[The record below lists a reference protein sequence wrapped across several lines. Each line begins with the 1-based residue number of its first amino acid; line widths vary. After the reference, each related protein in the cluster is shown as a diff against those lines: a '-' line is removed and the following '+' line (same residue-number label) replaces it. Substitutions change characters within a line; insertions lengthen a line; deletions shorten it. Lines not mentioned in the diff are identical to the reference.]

1 MTKLI
6 ICEKP
11 KVAKKIGNALG
22 KVKKKSYNG
31 VPYYE
36 VERNG
41 EKIIVAS
48 AVGHLFTLEE
58 DGKNRRFGEYPV
70 FSVKWVPAWVVKG
83 KEYVKKY
90 IDTLKKLSKDVDDI
104 YIATDWDIEGE
115 LIGYHVLYYIC
126 GRRDAKRMRFS
137 SLTRE
142 EIVRAYE
149 NPDRIDF
156 GLVDA
161 GESRHKLDW
170 YYGINVSRAL
180 MQSLKAVNRWRT
192 MSTGRVQGPTLAF
205 LVERELEIK
214 NFQSKKYWVIEGLL
228 EGDIKAIHSRGKFW
242 DEREAKEIYSKIKDK
257 KEGVV
262 LKIERREKNIKPLP
276 PFDLGTLQRE
286 AYRIYKI
293 SPKETQEIAQRL
305 YEKGYCS
312 YPRTSSQKLPDNWKY
327 LENILKKITE
337 IEEYKKYAERIIKE
351 GRKPVKGKKEDPA
364 HPAIHIVDI
373 PEEPLTSKERKIYD
387 LIARRT
393 LEIFWDDMRREYIN
407 VYLDID
413 GELFK
418 LSGARTLNEGWHEI
432 YYFTEFKEKEIPN
445 FREGNVVSIK
455 KIILEERR
463 TKPPKRYTMSS
474 IIKEL
479 EKRRL
484 GTKSTRAEIVEKLIK
499 RGYVVEEKGNLRVT
513 NLGMAV
519 IETLKKYC
527 PEIVEEGMTRDMEDK
542 LEKVQRREVR
552 KEDVLK
558 EAEKRLKKILQE
570 VKSKE
575 VDIGRELIS
584 RIEEDENIKTSG
596 RCPKCGGYLVV
607 RRSKYGEFLGCS
619 NYPKCRY
626 IGNVNKKMNKN

>member
-1 MTKLI
+1 MKKLI

-11 KVAKKIGNALG
+11 NVAKKIGNALG
-22 KVKKKSYNG
+22 KAKKRSYKG

-36 VERNG
+36 VERDG

-58 DGKNRRFGEYPV
+58 DGEDRRFGEYPV
-70 FSVKWVPAWVVKG
+70 FDVKWVPAWVVKG

-90 IDTLKKLSKDVDDI
+90 IETLKKLSKDVDDI

-180 MQSLKAVNRWRT
+180 MQALKAVNRWRT

-228 EGDIKAIHSRGKFW
+228 EGDIKAIHSKEKFW
-242 DEREAKEIYSKIKDK
+242 DEKEAKEIYEKIKDK
-257 KEGVV
+257 KEGVI
-262 LKIERREKNIKPLP
+262 LKVEIREKSIKPLP

-286 AYRIYKI
+286 AYRIFKI

-312 YPRTSSQKLPDNWKY
+312 YPRTSSQKLPDNWRY
-327 LENILKKITE
+327 LENVLRKISE
-337 IEEYKKYAERIIKE
+337 IEEYKKYAERIIE
-351 GRKPVKGKKEDPA
+351 ECRKPVKGKKEDPA
-364 HPAIHIVDI
+364 HPAIHVVDV
-373 PEEPLTSKERKIYD
+373 PDEPLTSKERKIYD
-387 LIARRT
+387 LIVRRT
-393 LEIFWDDMRREYIN
+393 LGAFWEDMRREYIE
-407 VYLDID
+407 VHLDIG

-418 LSGARTLNEGWHEI
+418 FTGARTLYEGWHEI
-432 YYFTEFKEKEIPN
+432 YYFSNFEEKEVPN
-445 FREGNVVSIK
+445 FRVGDVVTVN
-455 KIILEERR
+455 KISLEERK
-463 TKPPKRYTMSS
+463 TKPPKRYSLSS

-499 RGYVVEEKGNLRVT
+499 RGYVVEENGHLRVT

-527 PEIVEEGMTRDMEDK
+527 PEIVEEEMTRDMEEK
-542 LEKVQRREVR
+542 LEKVQKREIR
-552 KEDVLK
+552 KEDILK
-558 EAEKRLKKILQE
+558 EAEERLRKILQE
-570 VKSKE
+570 VKVRE
-575 VDIGRELIS
+575 TDIGMELIK
-584 RIEEDENIKTSG
+584 RMEEDGNMEISR

-607 RRSKYGEFLGCS
+607 RRSKYGKFLGCS
-619 NYPKCRY
+619 NYPRCRY
-626 IGNVNKKMNKN
+626 IDRSFSSKYK

>member
-22 KVKKKSYNG
+22 KAKKKSYKG

-36 VERNG
+36 VERDG

-58 DGKNRRFGEYPV
+58 DSKNRKFGEYPV
-70 FSVKWVPAWVVKG
+70 FCVKWVPAWIVKG

-90 IDTLKKLSKDVDDI
+90 IDTLKKLSKNVDDI

-137 SLTRE
+137 SLTKE
-142 EIVRAYE
+142 EIVKAYE

-214 NFQSKKYWVIEGLL
+214 NFQSRKYWVIEGLL
-228 EGDIKAIHSRGKFW
+228 EGDIKVIHSREKFW
-242 DEREAKEIYSKIKDK
+242 NEGEAKDIYSKIKDK
-257 KEGVV
+257 KEGMI
-262 LKIERREKNIKPLP
+262 LKIKRREKNIKPFP

-312 YPRTSSQKLPDNWKY
+312 YPRTNSQKLPDNWEY

-337 IEEYKKYAERIIKE
+337 IEEYREYAEKIIKE
-351 GRKPVKGKKEDPA
+351 GRKPVKGEKEDPA

-393 LEIFWDDMRREYIN
+393 LGAFWDDMRREYIN
-407 VYLDID
+407 IYLDIG

-418 LSGARTLNEGWHEI
+418 LSGTRTLNEGWHEI

-463 TKPPKRYTMSS
+463 TKPPKRYSMSS

-499 RGYVVEEKGNLRVT
+499 RGYVVEEKGYLRVT

-542 LEKVQRREVR
+542 LEKVQRGEVR

-558 EAEKRLKKILQE
+558 EAEKRLRKILQE

-575 VDIGRELIS
+575 VEIGRELIS
-584 RIEEDENIKTSG
+584 KIEKDKDIKTSG

-607 RRSKYGEFLGCS
+607 RRSKYGMFLGCS

-626 IGNVNKKMNKN
+626 IENVDKK

>member
-11 KVAKKIGNALG
+11 KVAKKIGSALG
-22 KVKKKSYNG
+22 KVKKRSYKG

-36 VERNG
+36 VERKG

-58 DGKNRRFGEYPV
+58 ENKNRRFGEYPV
-70 FSVKWVPAWVVKG
+70 FDVRWVPAWTVKG

-115 LIGYHVLYYIC
+115 LIGYHVLYHIC

-137 SLTRE
+137 SLIKE
-142 EIVRAYE
+142 EIIRAYE
-149 NPDRIDF
+149 NPDRIDS

-192 MSTGRVQGPTLAF
+192 MSTGRVQGPALAF
-205 LVERELEIK
+205 LVEKEWEIK
-214 NFQSKKYWVIEGLL
+214 NFQSRKYWVIEGIL
-228 EGDIKAIHSRGKFW
+228 EGDIKAIHSREKFW

-257 KEGVV
+257 KEGKV
-262 LKIERREKNIKPLP
+262 LKVKRRERSIKPLP

-286 AYRIYKI
+286 AYRVYKL
-293 SPKETQEIAQRL
+293 SPKETQEIAQKL

-327 LENILKKITE
+327 LKNMLEKISE
-337 IEEYKKYAERIIKE
+337 IEEYRKYAERILKE
-351 GRKPVKGKKEDPA
+351 SRKPVKGKKEDPA
-364 HPAIHIVDI
+364 HPAIHFVDV
-373 PEEPLTSKERKIYD
+373 PEEPLTSKERKVYD
-387 LIARRT
+387 LIVRRT
-393 LEIFWDDMRREYIN
+393 LSAFWDDMRREYIE
-407 VYLDID
+407 VHLDIG

-418 LSGARTLNEGWHEI
+418 LSGARTLYNGWYEI
-432 YYFTEFKEKEIPN
+432 YYFSNFEEKEIPN
-445 FREGNVVSIK
+445 FREGDIVSIK
-455 KIILEERR
+455 KIELEEKK
-463 TKPPKRYTMSS
+463 TKPPKRYSMSS

-479 EKRRL
+479 ERRRL

-499 RGYVVEEKGNLRVT
+499 RGYVVEEKGHLRVT

-542 LEKVQRREVR
+542 LEKVQKGEMK

-558 EAEKRLKKILQE
+558 MAEERLRKILQE
-570 VKSKE
+570 VKCRE
-575 VDIGRELIS
+575 ADIGRELIK
-584 RIEEDENIKTSG
+584 RMEEDENIENSKK
-596 RCPKCGGYLVV
+596 CPRCGGNLVV

-626 IGNVNKKMNKN
+626 IGNIGKKGG

>member
-11 KVAKKIGNALG
+11 KVAKKIGDALG
-22 KVKKKSYNG
+22 KVKKRSYRG

-36 VERNG
+36 VERKE

-58 DGKNRRFGEYPV
+58 NGKDKRFGKYPV
-70 FSVKWVPAWVVKG
+70 FDVRWVPAWVVKG
-83 KEYVKKY
+83 KEYVRKY

-115 LIGYHVLYYIC
+115 LIGYHALYYIC

-192 MSTGRVQGPTLAF
+192 MSTGRVQGPALAF

-214 NFQSKKYWVIEGLL
+214 NFRSRKYWVIEGLL
-228 EGDIKAIHSRGKFW
+228 EGDIKAIHSREKFW
-242 DEREAKEIYSKIKDK
+242 DEKEAEKIYSKIRDK
-257 KEGVV
+257 REGIV
-262 LKIERREKNIKPLP
+262 LKVKRRERSIKPLP

-286 AYRIYKI
+286 AYRIYKL
-293 SPKETQEIAQRL
+293 SPKETQEIAQKL

-312 YPRTSSQKLPDNWKY
+312 YPRTSSQKLPDNWGY
-327 LENILKKITE
+327 LENILKKIRK
-337 IEEYKKYAERIIKE
+337 IEDYREYAERILKE

-364 HPAIHIVDI
+364 HPAIHVVDV
-373 PEEPLTSKERKIYD
+373 PDESLTSKERKIYD
-387 LIARRT
+387 LIVRRT
-393 LEIFWDDMRREYIN
+393 LGAFWEDVRREYIEVHLN
-407 VYLDID
+407 IS

-418 LSGARTLNEGWHEI
+418 LSGARTLYEGWYEI
-432 YYFTEFKEKEIPN
+432 YHFSNFEEREIPN
-445 FREGNVVSIK
+445 FRERDVVPIK
-455 KIILEERR
+455 KIVLEERK

-479 EKRRL
+479 EKRGL

-499 RGYVVEEKGNLRVT
+499 RGYVVEEKGHLRVT

-527 PEIVEEGMTRDMEDK
+527 PEIVEEEMTRDMEDK
-542 LEKVQRREVR
+542 LEKLQRREVR
-552 KEDVLK
+552 KEDILK
-558 EAEKRLKKILQE
+558 EAEERLRKILQE
-570 VKSKE
+570 VKSRE

-584 RIEEDENIKTSG
+584 RMEEDGNIETSR
-596 RCPKCGGYLVV
+596 RCPKCGGRLVV

-619 NYPKCRY
+619 NYPRCRY
-626 IGNVNKKMNKN
+626 ILGKNNN